1 MCNLYRLDSS
11 AKEIADIFGAIQG
24 DDPWAGDYVAPGK
37 FAPVVIGS
45 KEGKRIVPRQ
55 WGVPPPKG
63 VDRPVVN
70 VRNVDSP
77 FWIGTLRH
85 TEFRCLVPVTR
96 FMEWGGVKG
105 ARTQNW
111 FSVPSEP
118 VFAFAGIWRDS
129 EILSFAFLTTE
140 PNTLVER
147 VHAKSMP
154 LILAPE
160 DHDRWLSTD
169 WNEARTLIDAYP
181 SQLMLMEE
189 VAFQHAG
196 QNSGKHADDD
206 QAQSGALPRTDR
218 LL

>member
-11 AKEIADIFGAIQG
+11 AKAIADIFGAIQG
-24 DDPWAGDYVAPGK
+24 DDPWENDYVAPGK
-37 FAPVVIGS
+37 FAPVVVQG
-45 KEGKRIVPRQ
+45 KEDKRIVPRL

-85 TEFRCLVPVTR
+85 TEYRCLVPVTR

-140 PNTLVER
+140 PNNLVEQ
-147 VHAKSMP
+147 VHPKSMP
-154 LILAPE
+154 LVLAPE
-160 DHDRWLSTD
+160 DHDRWLRAD
-169 WNEARTLIDAYP
+169 WDEARNLITPYP
-181 SQLMLMEE
+181 SQLMLREE
-189 VAFQHAG
+189 QPLERTP
-196 QNSGKHADDD
+196 QR
-206 QAQSGALPRTDR
+206 GALPPADR